1 MNFPNRNSRT
11 FKDSGNINLINKSIV
26 VINDIFV
33 FNVDARF
40 KPYEQIVISN
50 SSLSDI
56 KIGTNYKNDFNFL
69 VMAGNERVLNLSC
82 EDIRFKN
89 VGASQIEINEIQIT
103 LRHTGEIEKNK
114 LKEKIA
120 TLSQLA
126 MLKNFF

>member
-26 VINDIFV
+26 VINGIFV

-69 VMAGNERVLNLSC
+69 VMAGDERVLNLSC

>member
-26 VINDIFV
+26 VINGIFV